1 MEMKKLHMGTVSYG
15 YDSMD
20 EVAHQ
25 LAVAFGA
32 NIEQGWTSCFNA
44 DGVIGSKIITG
55 YNKTGSITT
64 GAQLAT
70 RGRRDMSS
78 RVHDVVLSLALCHN
92 VRSAK
97 KIFTVSICDLK
108 SSFFRSLPLRTT
120 MVLSHTRLPRPTRL
134 LL

>member
-1 MEMKKLHMGTVSYG
+1 MRKLHMGTVSYG
-15 YDSMD
+15 FDSMD

-32 NIEQGWTSCFNA
+32 SAEQGMSVGNLHCPATHKYTTQA
-44 DGVIGSKIITG
+44 HKRMGST
-55 YNKTGSITT
+55 TT

-92 VRSAK
+92 VRGEWPQY
-97 KIFTVSICDLK
+97 TTPTHD
-108 SSFFRSLPLRTT
+108 SL
-120 MVLSHTRLPRPTRL
+120 
-134 LL
+134 